1 MTNVEIR
8 AALTILTQIMTT
20 QAQVMNNNVVFQENL
35 EVGPQSNDSTLVYRI
50 RDFMRMNPPTLH
62 VTNVDEDP

>member
-1 MTNVEIR
+1 MTSQ
-8 AALTILTQIMTT
+8 T
-20 QAQVMNNNVVFQENL
+20 QVMTNNVVLQENL